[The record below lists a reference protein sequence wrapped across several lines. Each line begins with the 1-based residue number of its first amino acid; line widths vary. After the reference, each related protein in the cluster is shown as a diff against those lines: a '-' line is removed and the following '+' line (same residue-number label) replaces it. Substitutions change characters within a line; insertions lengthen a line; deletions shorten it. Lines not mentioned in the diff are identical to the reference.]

1 MPTRKS
7 LSDILRSLSGIF
19 RSLFR
24 IKREERCL
32 ASFLLVVFLA
42 LDALVVCKYY
52 DVFTPQTRFYWHL
65 FISKFH
71 VSGFDPITYSVV
83 SNWTAGYNV
92 YRHPLLAFFMYVPYL
107 INQALMCITGINCA
121 IFIVSAIQTFCAF
134 YGAIF
139 LYRIFREIVG
149 VSRTD
154 SSLLTVFF
162 FGFAFVMLSAMVPD
176 HFIISMMLLLLA
188 LYVSGKLI
196 QKRQRLTIWQ
206 SALYFFLTAGTSLN
220 NGLKIYLSMLFVNG
234 KRIFRPKYLFFAILL
249 PTALTWGAAR
259 MSYDHI
265 VWPRDVAA
273 KAARAKAKAAK
284 QKKQEEEKLRKQ
296 HDDSVRI
303 ASFTAYQL
311 DSLSADSARR
321 DSIAKAKPKPV
332 RRRKN
337 GKPISNGEFLS
348 WTDITTSRTESV
360 VENLFGEG
368 IQLHEGHL
376 LGDVLN
382 SRPIIVNYRHAFN
395 YIVEAVIVLLFIAG
409 IWCGR
414 RSRFMWLVMSYFA
427 LDIALHIGLGFAINE
442 VYIMSAHW
450 MYAIP
455 IAMAFLMKAISGHR
469 RQALALKTIVA
480 LLAAYLWI
488 WNVSLIVRYLYFT

>member
-107 INQALMCITGINCA
+107 INQGLMCITGINCA
-121 IFIVSAIQTFCAF
+121 IFIVSAMQTFCAF

-162 FGFAFVMLSAMVPD
+162 FGFAFVMLSTMVPD

-196 QKRQRLTIWQ
+196 QKRCSLTIWQ

-368 IQLHEGHL
+368 IQLHEDHL

-395 YIVEAVIVLLFIAG
+395 YIAEAVIVLLFIAG

-455 IAMAFLMKAISGHR
+455 IAMAFLMKAISGRR

>member
-1 MPTRKS
+1 MPANNK
-7 LSDILRSLSGIF
+7 LSEIFRSLSGVF

-52 DVFTPQTRFYWHL
+52 DVFTPQTRHYWHL

-107 INQALMCITGINCA
+107 INQALMWITGINCA

-134 YGAIF
+134 YASMF

-154 SSLLTVFF
+154 SSLLTIFF
-162 FGFAFVMLSAMVPD
+162 FGFSFVMLSAMVPD

-196 QKRQRLTIWQ
+196 QKRRSLTIWQ

-249 PTALTWGAAR
+249 PAALTWGAAR

-348 WTDITTSRTESV
+348 WTDVTTSRTESV

-368 IQLHEGHL
+368 IQLHEDHL
-376 LGDVLN
+376 LGDVLK
-382 SRPIIVNYRHAFN
+382 SRPMIVNYRHAFN
-395 YIVEAVIVLLFIAG
+395 YIIEAVIVLLFIAG

-427 LDIALHIGLGFAINE
+427 LDMALHVGLGFGINE

-450 MYAIP
+450 IYVMP
-455 IAMAFLMKAISGHR
+455 ITMAFLMKAISGRR
-469 RQALALKTIVA
+469 RQALALKTLVA

>member
-1 MPTRKS
+1 M
-7 LSDILRSLSGIF
+7 SDILRSLSGVF

-24 IKREERCL
+24 IKREERLL
-32 ASFLLVVFLA
+32 ASFLLIVFLA

-52 DVFTPQTRFYWHL
+52 DVFTPQTRHYWHL

-83 SNWTAGYNV
+83 SDWTAGYNV

-107 INQALMCITGINCA
+107 INQALMWITGINCA

-134 YGAIF
+134 YASMF

-154 SSLLTVFF
+154 SSLLTIFF
-162 FGFAFVMLSAMVPD
+162 FGFSFVMLSAMVPD

-196 QKRQRLTIWQ
+196 LKRRSLTIWQ

-249 PTALTWGAAR
+249 PAALTWGAAR

-348 WTDITTSRTESV
+348 WTDVTTSRTESV

-368 IQLHEGHL
+368 IQLHEDHL
-376 LGDVLN
+376 LGDVLK
-382 SRPIIVNYRHAFN
+382 SRPMIENYRHAFN
-395 YIVEAVIVLLFIAG
+395 YIIEAVIVLLFIAG

-414 RSRFMWLVMSYFA
+414 RSRFLWLAMSYFA
-427 LDIALHIGLGFAINE
+427 LDMALHVGLGFGINE
-442 VYIMSAHW
+442 VYIMTAQWAFIIPLAMAYLLRSAHGR
-450 MYAIP
+450 MGVAVRAVTI
-455 IAMAFLMKAISGHR
+455 M
-469 RQALALKTIVA
+469 LALW
-480 LLAAYLWI
+480 LWI
-488 WNVSLIVRYLYFT
+488 YNGSLIVGYLT